1 MKKFFFYISI
11 PFLLIIAY
19 ACIDVFPFEN
29 ERPNA
34 LLGVEGYITTLPKA
48 HSIRLSRAD
57 RFSPDFNGLNRPET
71 LAKVL
76 IKDNLGNVELL
87 TETTAGVYLTR
98 EDFAAEVDK
107 TYNLEIILNDGRRYI
122 SMPETVTPAPKVDS
136 LSYQAVRTATENAM
150 VDEVGV
156 RIFAHFQDPP
166 DERNFY
172 FWNMMVSDF
181 QLVAEPE
188 LNLNGPNHP
197 TCPRCPNPLDCCRI
211 CYYSERPS
219 PPNVNT
225 AEDSDFNGLYQNMPI
240 AYIRDNGLR
249 FKGIYK
255 AKIQHLSVSQEA
267 HRHLTLIGQQVG
279 LTGTVFDPPPANIRG
294 NLINL
299 DDPDDLPLGFFFAA
313 DEVPLETYIK
323 PEQLEFTFRPQT
335 LFPTD
340 CKAYVVRLGVTRPI
354 DPTIAPNDWNP
365 NSLP

>member
-1 MKKFFFYISI
+1 MNKLSSYILILFSL
-11 PFLLIIAY
+11 LLIY

-29 ERPNA
+29 ERPEPILA
-34 LLGVEGYITTLPKA
+34 LEGYITTIPKV
-48 HSIRLSRAD
+48 HRIRLSRAD

-76 IKDNLGNVELL
+76 IKDNLGNVEVL
-87 TETTAGVYLTR
+87 TESTAGVYLTQ
-98 EDFAAEVDK
+98 ENFAAEVGK
-107 TYNLEIILNDGRRYI
+107 TYNLEITLNDGRRFI
-122 SMPETVTPAPKVDS
+122 SRPETVAPAPLVDS
-136 LSYQAVRTATENAM
+136 LSYIAVRTASENSF

-166 DERNFY
+166 DQQNYY
-172 FWNMMVSDF
+172 FWNMLPSDF

-188 LNLNGPNHP
+188 LNLNSPFHP

-211 CYYSERPS
+211 CYFSERPS

-225 AEDSDFNGLYQNMPI
+225 AEDSDFNGLYQNIPI

-255 AKIQHLSVSQEA
+255 AKIQHLSVSQNA
-267 HRHLTLIGQQVG
+267 YRHLTLIGQQVG
-279 LTGTVFDPPPANIRG
+279 LTGSVFDPPPANIRG

-299 DDPDDLPLGFFFAA
+299 DDPEDTPLGYFFAS
-313 DEVPLETYIK
+313 DEISLETYIH
-323 PEQLEFTFRPQT
+323 PERLEFVFRPQT

-340 CKAYVVRLGVTRPI
+340 CRAYVVGIGIVRPN
-354 DPTIAPNDWNP
+354 DPQIPPVDWNP
-365 NSLP
+365 NR